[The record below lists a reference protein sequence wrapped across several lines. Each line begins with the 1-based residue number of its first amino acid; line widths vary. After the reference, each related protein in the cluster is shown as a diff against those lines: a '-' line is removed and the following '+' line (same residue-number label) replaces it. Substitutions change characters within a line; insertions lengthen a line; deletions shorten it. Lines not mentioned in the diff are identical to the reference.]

1 MRIVSRVM
9 VIYTNDSRS
18 PATDGRSG
26 AGFEGVDSATFTE
39 QLRFLQMY
47 LQQYPIFWS
56 DLIYGLTVN
65 VIFTHMSV
73 LRMEMSEWARYCQAG
88 RIR

>member
-26 AGFEGVDSATFTE
+26 AGFEGVDTTTFTE

-47 LQQYPIFWS
+47 LQPRSSGQI
-56 DLIYGLTVN
+56 
-65 VIFTHMSV
+65 
-73 LRMEMSEWARYCQAG
+73 
-88 RIR
+88 